1 MSDFILS
8 LENIRIVKQVND
20 WRRAIQLAAEPLL
33 KQELV
38 DQTYADAVIR
48 NMKKYGSSFI
58 VSPYVI
64 LPHAR
69 PEQGVKKNS
78 ISILLTQKPFYY
90 ETQTTPIKLLILL
103 APEDSRSHL
112 RMLQLVSNVVG
123 DHHRLQKVMEG
134 VSTQMIYEQF
144 HLVETMQWKDGVK
157 R

>member
-1 MSDFILS
+1 MSDIILS
-8 LENIRIVKQVND
+8 LETIRIVKQVND
-20 WRRAIQLAAEPLL
+20 WKSAIQLAAEPLL

-134 VSTQMIYEQF
+134 VSAQKIYEQF
-144 HLVETMQWKDGVK
+144 HLVETIQWRDGVK